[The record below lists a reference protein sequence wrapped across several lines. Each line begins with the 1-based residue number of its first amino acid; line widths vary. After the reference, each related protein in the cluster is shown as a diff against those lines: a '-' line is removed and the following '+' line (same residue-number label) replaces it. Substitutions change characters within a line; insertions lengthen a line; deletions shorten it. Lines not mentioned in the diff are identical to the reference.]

1 MAGKK
6 GMHHGRLNLG
16 EVSIE
21 KIRAKIKTSL
31 ILDRIHKHVL
41 GEIEMS
47 PTQMQGAQT
56 LLRKVIPDLSAVEH
70 SGSVDT
76 YTTLLQSIPAE
87 HPRQAHQEGAGSMQ
101 QVSQLPEVIQGTLQ

>member
-6 GMHHGRLNLG
+6 GMRAHLVNLG
-16 EVSIE
+16 THSID
-21 KIRAKIKTSL
+21 KIRSKIKTGV
-31 ILDRIHKHVL
+31 ILDRVQKHIL

-47 PTQMQGAQT
+47 PTQMTAAQT

-76 YTTLLQSIPAE
+76 FTTFLQSLPAQQ
-87 HPRQAHQEGAGSMQ
+87 PTQISPGSTQEVTKLPDPIQ
-101 QVSQLPEVIQGTLQ
+101 QTETLQ

>member
-6 GMHHGRLNLG
+6 GMRAHLVNLG
-16 EVSIE
+16 THSID
-21 KIRAKIKTSL
+21 KIRSKIKTGV
-31 ILDRIHKHVL
+31 ILDRVQKHIL

-47 PTQMQGAQT
+47 PTQMTAAQT

-76 YTTLLQSIPAE
+76 FTTLLQSLDTS
-87 HPRQAHQEGAGSMQ
+87 RAGQNALGSTQ
-101 QVSQLPEVIQGTLQ
+101 KVTKLPDTAPQSETLQ